1 MSRGIVKYNGKI
13 AGTIEKKD
21 DGYYFTYDERYFAD
35 PRAPAISLTIP
46 KTDQQYYSSKLFPFF
61 FGLLAEGIHKDLQCR
76 LLSIDENDHYT
87 RLLKTAHSET
97 IGAITV
103 EEEQNEV

>member
-1 MSRGIVKYNGKI
+1 MPRGIVKYNGRI
-13 AGTIEKKD
+13 AGFIEKKD
-21 DGYYFTYDERYFAD
+21 NGYHFTYDDRYFTD
-35 PRAPAISLTIP
+35 PKAPAVSLTIP
-46 KTDQQYYSSKLFPFF
+46 KTEQKHHSSELFPFF